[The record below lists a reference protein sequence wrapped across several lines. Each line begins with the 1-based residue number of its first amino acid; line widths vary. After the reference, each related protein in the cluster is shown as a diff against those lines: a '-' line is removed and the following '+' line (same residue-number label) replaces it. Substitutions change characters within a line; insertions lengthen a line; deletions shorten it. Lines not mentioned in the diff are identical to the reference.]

1 MASNESINS
10 TAANT
15 RRGYLTVL
23 TEYFV
28 VIKLLVGFF
37 KWLSLLFLIG
47 LIAAAIYG
55 YLFLERISEE
65 LPDVNQLKD
74 VHYQTPLQIYSKD
87 RLLIAEFG
95 EKKRTP
101 ITIEQVPQD
110 LIHAFLAAEDKH
122 YYEHQGVDFVGLF
135 RAALKLVATG
145 KKEQGGST
153 ITMQVTRN
161 FLLSREKTYTRK
173 LKEILLSLKI
183 EENFSKDTI
192 LELYLNKIYLGQ
204 RSYGI
209 AAAAQ
214 TYYGKT
220 LNELTLAEAAMIAG
234 LPKAPSAYNPIV
246 NPARAMERRDYVLH
260 RMHKIGYIDQQAFHA
275 ALAEDN
281 TARVIHR
288 GIELSA
294 PFIAEMARQKVL
306 ELYGDQAYGS
316 GMKVYTTI
324 TRPLQNAAT
333 RALRNALHSYDER
346 HGYRFTLSGTSGQKS
361 DINKMPII
369 GDVQP
374 ALIVRIDNDKAG
386 VRLRSGEAVD
396 VPWNNMKWAR
406 KFISRNARGPAPR
419 SINELFKIGDA
430 IFVRRLNDKTWALA
444 QIPEA
449 EGAFVAINP
458 IDGAILALA
467 GGYDFNHNKF
477 NRVTQSNRQ
486 PGSGFKPIIYTTA
499 LENGYTAASLVN
511 DAPIVI
517 EGSRPGHEWR
527 PENYN
532 RKFSG
537 PTSLRVAL
545 RQSKNLISVRLLLNL
560 GIKPVIE
567 TAMRFGFQKNQLP
580 NSYTLALGS
589 GQATPLQMARA
600 YAVFAN
606 GGFLVEPYLIDRIE
620 SGDGKLLYQA
630 NPQVACLD
638 CTSESP
644 SFINQAPRIITPQIS
659 FLMNS
664 LLSDVVQR
672 GTAVKAKQLGRADLA
687 GKTGTTNDHRD
698 AWFNGYNAFVSAAAW
713 VGLDN
718 FSSLGD
724 RETGGAAALPM
735 WMEFMQTA
743 LRNKPEIPLTPP
755 EGVVKMYVDSESGM
769 LAASEIP
776 GGVWEF
782 FDTTRQVQ
790 MHSQTDLEFSAPE
803 QSYNHERSSI
813 EALF

>member
-1 MASNESINS
+1 MI
-10 TAANT
+10 
-15 RRGYLTVL
+15 
-23 TEYFV
+23 
-28 VIKLLVGFF
+28 IKLLITFF
-37 KWLSLLFLIG
+37 KWLSVLFLIG
-47 LIAAAIYG
+47 LISAAIYG
-55 YLFLERISEE
+55 YLLLERISEE
-65 LPDVNQLKD
+65 LPDVNRLKD

-87 RLLIAEFG
+87 NLLIAEFG
-95 EKKRTP
+95 EKKRSP
-101 ITIEQVPQD
+101 ITIDQAPKE

-122 YYEHQGVDFVGLF
+122 FYEHQGVDFVGLF
-135 RAALKLVATG
+135 RAALKLAATG

-183 EENFSKDTI
+183 EETFSKDTI

-204 RSYGI
+204 RSYGV

-214 TYYGKT
+214 TYYGKS
-220 LNELTLAEAAMIAG
+220 LNELTLAESAMIAG

-246 NPARAMERRDYVLH
+246 NPARAMERRDYVLY
-260 RMHKIGYIDQQAFHA
+260 RMHKIGYIDQQTYQA
-275 ALAEDN
+275 ALAEAN

-294 PFIAEMARQKVL
+294 PFIAEMARQKIL
-306 ELYGDQAYGS
+306 ELYGTKAYGS

-333 RALRNALHSYDER
+333 RALRNAVHSYDER
-346 HGYRFTLSGTSGQKS
+346 HGYRFKLPNAPAQKT

-369 GDVQP
+369 GDSYP
-374 ALIVRIDNDKAG
+374 ALIKQIDNDKAI
-386 VRLRSGEAVD
+386 VQLRGGKTVE

-406 KFISRNARGPAPR
+406 KFISRNARGAAPQ
-419 SINELFKIGDA
+419 SIRDLFKTGDA
-430 IFVRRLNDKTWALA
+430 IFVRQRDDKTWALA

-449 EGAFVAINP
+449 EGALVAIDT

-486 PGSGFKPIIYTTA
+486 PGSGFKPIIYTAA

-511 DAPIVI
+511 DAPIVL

-560 GIKPVIE
+560 GIKPVVE

-638 CTSESP
+638 CSSESP

-664 LLSDVVQR
+664 LLRDVVQR

-698 AWFNGYNAFVSAAAW
+698 AWFNGYSATVSAAAW
-713 VGLDN
+713 VGFDN
-718 FSSLGD
+718 FNSLGD
-724 RETGGAAALPM
+724 KETGGAAALPM

-743 LRNKPEIPLTPP
+743 LRDKPEIPLTPP
-755 EGVVKMYVDSESGM
+755 EGVVKMYVDTESGM
-769 LAASEIP
+769 MISSEIP
-776 GGVWEF
+776 GGIWEY
-782 FDTTRQVQ
+782 FDATQQAKRHAHTNF
-790 MHSQTDLEFSAPE
+790 EFTEPGEAHIS
-803 QSYNHERSSI
+803 ERHPI
-813 EALF
+813 ETLF

>member
-1 MASNESINS
+1 MI
-10 TAANT
+10 
-15 RRGYLTVL
+15 
-23 TEYFV
+23 
-28 VIKLLVGFF
+28 IKLVITFF
-37 KWLSLLFLIG
+37 KWLSVLFLIG
-47 LIAAAIYG
+47 LISAAIYG
-55 YLFLERISEE
+55 YLLLERLSEE

-74 VHYQTPLQIYSKD
+74 IHYQTPLQIYSKD
-87 RLLIAEFG
+87 NLLIAEFG
-95 EKKRTP
+95 EKKRSP
-101 ITIEQVPQD
+101 ITIDQAPKE

-122 YYEHQGVDFVGLF
+122 FYEHHGVDFVGLF
-135 RAALKLVATG
+135 RAALKLATTG

-183 EENFSKDTI
+183 EETFSKDTI

-204 RSYGI
+204 RSYGV

-214 TYYGKT
+214 TYYGKS
-220 LNELTLAEAAMIAG
+220 LNELTLAESAMIAG

-246 NPARAMERRDYVLH
+246 NPARAMERRDYVLY
-260 RMHKIGYIDQQAFHA
+260 RMHKIGYIDQQTYQA
-275 ALAEDN
+275 ALAEAN

-294 PFIAEMARQKVL
+294 PFIAEMARQKIL
-306 ELYGDQAYGS
+306 ELYGTQAYGS

-333 RALRNALHSYDER
+333 RALRNAVHSYDER
-346 HGYRFTLSGTSGQKS
+346 HGYRFKLPNTPAQKT
-361 DINKMPII
+361 DINKLPII
-369 GDVQP
+369 GDSYP
-374 ALIVRIDNDKAG
+374 ALIERIDNDKAT
-386 VRLRSGEAVD
+386 VQLRGGKNVE

-406 KFISRNARGPAPR
+406 KFISRNARGAAPQ
-419 SINELFKIGDA
+419 SIHDLFKIGDA
-430 IFVRRLNDKTWALA
+430 IFVRQLNDKTWALA

-449 EGAFVAINP
+449 EGAFVAIDT

-499 LENGYTAASLVN
+499 LENGYTPASLIN
-511 DAPIVI
+511 DAPIVL

-532 RKFSG
+532 RRFSG

-606 GGFLVEPYLIDRIE
+606 GGFLIEPYLIDRIE
-620 SGDGKLLYQA
+620 SWDGKLLYQA
-630 NPQVACLD
+630 NPQVACQD
-638 CTSESP
+638 CSSESP
-644 SFINQAPRIITPQIS
+644 SFINQAPRIITPQIN

-664 LLSDVVQR
+664 LLRDVVQR
-672 GTAVKAKQLGRADLA
+672 GTAVKAKRLGRADLA

-698 AWFNGYNAFVSAAAW
+698 AWFNGYSTTISATAW
-713 VGLDN
+713 VGFDN
-718 FSSLGD
+718 FNSLGYK
-724 RETGGAAALPM
+724 ETGGAAALPM
-735 WMEFMQTA
+735 WMEFMQAA
-743 LRNKPEIPLTPP
+743 LQDKPEIPLTPP
-755 EGVVKMYVDSESGM
+755 EGVAKMYVDAESGM
-769 LAASEIP
+769 MMSAEIP
-776 GGVWEF
+776 GGIWEF
-782 FDTTRQVQ
+782 FDTTQQ
-790 MHSQTDLEFSAPE
+790 AHMHTNFE
-803 QSYNHERSSI
+803 
-813 EALF
+813 

>member
-1 MASNESINS
+1 MI
-10 TAANT
+10 
-15 RRGYLTVL
+15 
-23 TEYFV
+23 
-28 VIKLLVGFF
+28 IKLLITFF
-37 KWLSLLFLIG
+37 KWLSVLFLIG
-47 LIAAAIYG
+47 LISAAIYG
-55 YLFLERISEE
+55 YLLLERLSEE
-65 LPDVNQLKD
+65 LPDINQLKD
-74 VHYQTPLQIYSKD
+74 VHYQIPLQIYSKD
-87 RLLIAEFG
+87 KLLIAEFG
-95 EKKRTP
+95 EKKRSP
-101 ITIEQVPQD
+101 ITIDQAPKE

-122 YYEHQGVDFVGLF
+122 FYEHHGVDFVGLF
-135 RAALKLVATG
+135 RAALKLAATG

-183 EENFSKDTI
+183 EETFSKDTI

-204 RSYGI
+204 RSYGV

-214 TYYGKT
+214 TYYGKS
-220 LNELTLAEAAMIAG
+220 LNELTLAESAMIAG

-246 NPARAMERRDYVLH
+246 NPARAMERRDYVLY
-260 RMHKIGYIDQQAFHA
+260 RMHKIGYIDQQTYQT
-275 ALAEDN
+275 ALAEAN

-306 ELYGDQAYGS
+306 ELYGPQAYGS

-346 HGYRFTLSGTSGQKS
+346 HGYRFKLSNAPAQKT
-361 DINKMPII
+361 DINKLPII
-369 GDVQP
+369 GDSYP
-374 ALIVRIDNDKAG
+374 ASIKRIDNDKAI
-386 VRLRSGEAVD
+386 VQLRGGKIVE
-396 VPWNNMKWAR
+396 VPWSNMKWAR
-406 KFISRNARGPAPR
+406 KFISRNARGNTPQ
-419 SINELFKIGDA
+419 SIHDLFKTGDA
-430 IFVRRLNDKTWALA
+430 IFVRQLNDKTWALA

-449 EGAFVAINP
+449 EGAFVAIDT

-499 LENGYTAASLVN
+499 LENGYTAASLIN
-511 DAPIVI
+511 DAPIVL

-532 RKFSG
+532 RRFSG

-567 TAMRFGFQKNQLP
+567 TAMRFGFEKNQLP

-606 GGFLVEPYLIDRIE
+606 GGFLIEPYLIDRIE

-644 SFINQAPRIITPQIS
+644 AFINQAPRIITPQIN

-664 LLSDVVQR
+664 LLRDVVQR
-672 GTAVKAKQLGRADLA
+672 GTAVKAKRLGRTDLA

-698 AWFNGYNAFVSAAAW
+698 AWFNGYSTTVSATAW
-713 VGLDN
+713 VGFDN
-718 FSSLGD
+718 FNSLGYK
-724 RETGGAAALPM
+724 ETGGAAALPM

-743 LRNKPEIPLTPP
+743 LRDKPEIPLTPP
-755 EGVVKMYVDSESGM
+755 EGVAKMYVDAESGM
-769 LAASEIP
+769 MVSAAIP
-776 GGVWEF
+776 GGIWEF
-782 FDTTRQVQ
+782 FDTTQQ
-790 MHSQTDLEFSAPE
+790 AHMHSRTNFELTDPGEAHFS
-803 QSYNHERSSI
+803 ERHPI
-813 EALF
+813 ETLF